1 MRAMPVSGVAGSGP
15 RSRTS
20 NLVAFGLLT
29 LLAFFAGCGG
39 KGGKGAAAPGAAA
52 PPIDADPYALLPPAA
67 IAIVRVDAKTVFGNP
82 TIGTQISAM
91 ADSLVPLGDDSG
103 LRASRDVER
112 VIVASYATSQGDV
125 AAVLSGTFDVDKI
138 SHATKTKAGA
148 PITAEAHGTATV
160 YHSGRVAW
168 TPLTPRTLVA
178 GSEEGVGWV
187 LDRVAK
193 GNLDRWEA
201 PWMMTTL
208 GTPSTTFAAAGD
220 FASRPLTAAVV
231 GSISLPWVSALHQ
244 VKATG
249 VLKADALDVAAT
261 FTYGDPGQASQADD
275 SIKKSVH
282 MLDLLGVV
290 LGVRLQGFSTRVE
303 GPDVHC
309 SFGLDSPTMH
319 TLLELAPK
327 LMPGAA

>member
-1 MRAMPVSGVAGSGP
+1 MRVALLFVFA
-15 RSRTS
+15 
-20 NLVAFGLLT
+20 LV
-29 LLAFFAGCGG
+29 AGCGG
-39 KGGKGAAAPGAAA
+39 GGGKGATAPGAAA
-52 PPIDADPYALLPPAA
+52 PPVDADPYALLPPAA
-67 IAIVRVDAKTVFGNP
+67 IAIVRVDAKPVFANP
-82 TIGTQISAM
+82 TIGAQISTM

-103 LRASRDVER
+103 LKASRDVER

-138 SHATKTKAGA
+138 SHATKTRAGA
-148 PITAEAHGTATV
+148 AITAEPHGKGTV
-160 YHSGRVAW
+160 FSAGRVAW
-168 TPLTPRTLVA
+168 TPLTPRTIIA
-178 GSEEGVGWV
+178 GSHEGVGWV
-187 LDRVAK
+187 LDRVGK
-193 GNLDRWEA
+193 GNPDRWEP
-201 PWMMTTL
+201 PWMTTTL
-208 GTPSTTFAAAGD
+208 ETPSTTFAAAGD

-249 VLKADALDVAAT
+249 VLKQDSLDVAAT
-261 FTYGDPGQASQADD
+261 FTYGDPNQAGQADD

-290 LGVRLQGFSTRVE
+290 VGVRLQGFSTRVE

-327 LMPGAA
+327 LIPGAA

>member
-1 MRAMPVSGVAGSGP
+1 MPRERRPVP
-15 RSRTS
+15 CPFCLFTS
-20 NLVAFGLLT
+20 FALLT
-29 LLAFFAGCGG
+29 LLALAGGCGH
-39 KGGKGAAAPGAAA
+39 GGKGATAAGAAA

-67 IAIVRVDAKTVFGNP
+67 IAIVRVEAKAVFGNP
-82 TIGTQISAM
+82 AIGPQISAM

-103 LRASRDVER
+103 MRASRDVAR
-112 VIVASYATSQGDV
+112 VLVASYATSQGDA
-125 AAVLSGTFDVDKI
+125 AAVLTGTFDVDKI
-138 SHATKTKAGA
+138 SHATKTKTGA
-148 PITAEAHGTATV
+148 PITAEAHGAATV
-160 YHSGRVAW
+160 YRADRVAW
-168 TPLTPRTLVA
+168 TPLTPRTLIA
-178 GSEEGVGWV
+178 GSEEAVGWV

-193 GNLDRWEA
+193 GNPDRWEPA
-201 PWMMTTL
+201 WMMTTL
-208 GTPSTTFAAAGD
+208 ETPSTTFAAAGD

-249 VLKADALDVAAT
+249 VLKSDAIDVAAT

-290 LGVRLQGFSTRVE
+290 IGVRLQGFSTRVE

-327 LMPGAA
+327 LLLPGAA

>member
-1 MRAMPVSGVAGSGP
+1 MRPAKAWFSI
-15 RSRTS
+15 
-20 NLVAFGLLT
+20 LVV
-29 LLAFFAGCGG
+29 LAVVAGCGG
-39 KGGKGAAAPGAAA
+39 HGGKGAAGPGAVA
-52 PPIDADPYALLPPAA
+52 PPVDADPYALLPPAA
-67 IAIVRVDAKTVFGNP
+67 IAIVRVDARPVFGNP
-82 TIGTQISAM
+82 AIGAQISAM

-112 VIVASYATSQGDV
+112 VIVASYATSVGDV

-138 SHATKTKAGA
+138 SHATKTRVGA
-148 PITAEAHGTATV
+148 AITTEPHGTATV
-160 YHSGRVAW
+160 YSAGRVSW
-168 TPLTPRTLVA
+168 TPLTPKTLIA
-178 GSEEGVGWV
+178 GSHEGVGWV

-193 GNLDRWEA
+193 GTLDRWEPA
-201 PWMMTTL
+201 WMMTTL
-208 GTPSTTFAAAGD
+208 ETPSTTFAAAGD
-220 FASRPLTAAVV
+220 FVSRPLTAAVV

-249 VLKADALDVAAT
+249 VLKSDALDVAAT
-261 FTYGDPGQASQADD
+261 FTYGDPNQAGEADA

-290 LGVRLQGFSTRVE
+290 VGVRLTGFSTRVE

-327 LMPGAA
+327 LLVPGAA